1 MGRGAAL
8 MAAFNNPFTPTFGI
22 VPPYMAG
29 RTYVIED
36 IVRALDRGPGDPNL
50 ATIFIGAR
58 GTGKTALLSYLADE
72 ALEHGW
78 ISVSVVAAP
87 GMLEDIYERTKEAAA
102 AYIDTTD
109 SPKLKGL
116 TVAQLFGLE
125 WESAPRE
132 QLNWRSR
139 MNALFKGLD
148 QYGIGLLITVDEVSA
163 SLDEMISF
171 AATYQLFVREG
182 KRVGLLMAG
191 LPHQVSALLRNQ
203 TVSFLRRSVQH
214 RLSGVADQEVAQAL
228 VQTIASEGRT
238 ATGEAIDLM
247 VDAIGGVP
255 FMMQLVGYRSWD
267 VSLGSCEITAKDV
280 QRGVA
285 LAQGDLG
292 QRVLEPTFYELSDGD
307 LAFLRAMLEDQD
319 VSLVADI
326 AQRMGVASNYASQ
339 YRARLVEQ
347 GIIGTRGRGKIAF
360 DMPNFKEFLLSKFA
374 EA

>member
-1 MGRGAAL
+1 MFAREGGAPL
-8 MAAFNNPFTPTFGI
+8 SMLLLRN
-22 VPPYMAG
+22 
-29 RTYVIED
+29 E
-36 IVRALDRGPGDPNL
+36 NL
-50 ATIFIGAR
+50 QN
-58 GTGKTALLSYLADE
+58 LLK
-72 ALEHGW
+72 H
-78 ISVSVVAAP
+78 
-87 GMLEDIYERTKEAAA
+87 TKEAAA

-203 TVSFLRRSVQH
+203 MVSFLRRSVQH

-228 VQTIASEGRT
+228 VQTIASEGRM
-238 ATGEAIDLM
+238 ATL
-247 VDAIGGVP
+247 
-255 FMMQLVGYRSWD
+255 R
-267 VSLGSCEITAKDV
+267 SLGRC
-280 QRGVA
+280 
-285 LAQGDLG
+285 
-292 QRVLEPTFYELSDGD
+292 
-307 LAFLRAMLEDQD
+307 LRTKMW
-319 VSLVADI
+319 
-326 AQRMGVASNYASQ
+326 
-339 YRARLVEQ
+339 AR
-347 GIIGTRGRGKIAF
+347 
-360 DMPNFKEFLLSKFA
+360 
-374 EA
+374 

>member
-8 MAAFNNPFTPTFGI
+8 SGKRPRPVGCGLFAREGGAPLSMLLLRN
-22 VPPYMAG
+22 
-29 RTYVIED
+29 ES
-36 IVRALDRGPGDPNL
+36 LQNL
-50 ATIFIGAR
+50 L
-58 GTGKTALLSYLADE
+58 K
-72 ALEHGW
+72 
-78 ISVSVVAAP
+78 
-87 GMLEDIYERTKEAAA
+87 RTKEATAA
-102 AYIDTTD
+102 HIDTTD

-125 WESAPRE
+125 WVSAPRE
-132 QLNWRSR
+132 QLNWRSH

-171 AATYQLFVREG
+171 AATYQLFVRDG

-203 TVSFLRRSVQH
+203 TVSFLRRSVQ
-214 RLSGVADQEVAQAL
+214 
-228 VQTIASEGRT
+228 
-238 ATGEAIDLM
+238 
-247 VDAIGGVP
+247 
-255 FMMQLVGYRSWD
+255 
-267 VSLGSCEITAKDV
+267 V
-280 QRGVA
+280 QRGVV

-339 YRARLVEQ
+339 YRARPVEQ
-347 GIIGTRGRGKIAF
+347 GIIGTRGRGKVAF
-360 DMPNFKEFLLSKFA
+360 DVPHFKEFLLSKFA

>member
-1 MGRGAAL
+1 MT
-8 MAAFNNPFTPTFGI
+8 AFNNPFTPTFGI

-116 TVAQLFGLE
+116 TVGQLFGLE

-148 QYGIGLLITVDEVSA
+148 QCGIGLLITVDEVSA

-214 RLSGVADQEVAQAL
+214 RLSGVADQEVVQAL
-228 VQTIASEGRT
+228 VQTIASEGRN
-238 ATGEAIDLM
+238 GDR
-247 VDAIGGVP
+247 
-255 FMMQLVGYRSWD
+255 RSD
-267 VSLGSCEITAKDV
+267 
-280 QRGVA
+280 
-285 LAQGDLG
+285 
-292 QRVLEPTFYELSDGD
+292 
-307 LAFLRAMLEDQD
+307 
-319 VSLVADI
+319 
-326 AQRMGVASNYASQ
+326 
-339 YRARLVEQ
+339 
-347 GIIGTRGRGKIAF
+347 
-360 DMPNFKEFLLSKFA
+360 
-374 EA
+374 

>member
-1 MGRGAAL
+1 

-102 AYIDTTD
+102 ACIDTTD

-125 WESAPRE
+125 WESTPRE

-163 SLDEMISF
+163 SLDEMISY

-203 TVSFLRRSVQH
+203 TVSFLHRSVQH
-214 RLSGVADQEVAQAL
+214 RLS
-228 VQTIASEGRT
+228 
-238 ATGEAIDLM
+238 
-247 VDAIGGVP
+247 GVP

>member
-1 MGRGAAL
+1 
-8 MAAFNNPFTPTFGI
+8 
-22 VPPYMAG
+22 
-29 RTYVIED
+29 
-36 IVRALDRGPGDPNL
+36 
-50 ATIFIGAR
+50 
-58 GTGKTALLSYLADE
+58 
-72 ALEHGW
+72 
-78 ISVSVVAAP
+78 
-87 GMLEDIYERTKEAAA
+87 
-102 AYIDTTD
+102 
-109 SPKLKGL
+109 
-116 TVAQLFGLE
+116 
-125 WESAPRE
+125 
-132 QLNWRSR
+132 

-171 AATYQLFVREG
+171 AAIYQLFVREG

-191 LPHQVSALLRNQ
+191 HPHQVSALLRNQ

-214 RLSGVADQEVAQAL
+214 RLSGA
-228 VQTIASEGRT
+228 
-238 ATGEAIDLM
+238 
-247 VDAIGGVP
+247 P

-267 VSLGSCEITAKDV
+267 VSLGSCEITVKDV

-285 LAQGDLG
+285 LAQGDLD

-307 LAFLRAMLEDQD
+307 LAFFRAMLEDQD

-360 DMPNFKEFLLSKFA
+360 DMLHFKEFLLSKFA

>member
-1 MGRGAAL
+1 

-125 WESAPRE
+125 WGSAPRE

-214 RLSGVADQEVAQAL
+214 RLSGVADQEIAQAL
-228 VQTIASEGRT
+228 VQTIASEGKT

-247 VDAIGGVP
+247 VDAIGGFP
-255 FMMQLVGYRSWD
+255 FMMQLVGYRSRD
-267 VSLGSCEITAKDV
+267 VSLGSCEITVKDV

-285 LAQGDLG
+285 LAQGDLD

-347 GIIGTRGRGKIAF
+347 GITGTRGRGKIAF
-360 DMPNFKEFLLSKFA
+360 DMLHFKEFLLSKFA

>member
-1 MGRGAAL
+1 M
-8 MAAFNNPFTPTFGI
+8 
-22 VPPYMAG
+22 
-29 RTYVIED
+29 
-36 IVRALDRGPGDPNL
+36 
-50 ATIFIGAR
+50 
-58 GTGKTALLSYLADE
+58 
-72 ALEHGW
+72 
-78 ISVSVVAAP
+78 
-87 GMLEDIYERTKEAAA
+87 
-102 AYIDTTD
+102 
-109 SPKLKGL
+109 
-116 TVAQLFGLE
+116 
-125 WESAPRE
+125 
-132 QLNWRSR
+132 
-139 MNALFKGLD
+139 
-148 QYGIGLLITVDEVSA
+148 DEVSA

-203 TVSFLRRSVQH
+203 TVSFLHRSVQH
-214 RLSGVADQEVAQAL
+214 RLS
-228 VQTIASEGRT
+228 
-238 ATGEAIDLM
+238 
-247 VDAIGGVP
+247 GVP

>member
-1 MGRGAAL
+1 

-36 IVRALDRGPGDPNL
+36 IIRALDRGPGDPNL

-87 GMLEDIYERTKEAAA
+87 GMLEDIYERTKEAVA

-116 TVAQLFGLE
+116 TVGQLFGLE

-148 QYGIGLLITVDEVSA
+148 QCGIGLLITVDEVSA

-228 VQTIASEGRT
+228 VQTIASEGKT

-247 VDAIGGVP
+247 VDAIGGFP

-267 VSLGSCEITAKDV
+267 VSFGSCEITVKDV

-285 LAQGDLG
+285 LAQGDLD

-360 DMPNFKEFLLSKFA
+360 DMLHFKEFLLSKFA

>member
-8 MAAFNNPFTPTFGI
+8 SGKRPRPVGCGLFAREGGAPLSMLLL
-22 VPPYMAG
+22 
-29 RTYVIED
+29 RSES
-36 IVRALDRGPGDPNL
+36 LQNL
-50 ATIFIGAR
+50 L
-58 GTGKTALLSYLADE
+58 K
-72 ALEHGW
+72 
-78 ISVSVVAAP
+78 
-87 GMLEDIYERTKEAAA
+87 RTKEAAA

-125 WESAPRE
+125 WKSAPRE

-139 MNALFKGLD
+139 MNALFKGFD

-228 VQTIASEGRT
+228 VQGHCKRR
-238 ATGEAIDLM
+238 
-247 VDAIGGVP
+247 GGWRP
-255 FMMQLVGYRSWD
+255 EKRLTSW
-267 VSLGSCEITAKDV
+267 SMLS
-280 QRGVA
+280 VA
-285 LAQGDLG
+285 FPL
-292 QRVLEPTFYELSDGD
+292 
-307 LAFLRAMLEDQD
+307 
-319 VSLVADI
+319 
-326 AQRMGVASNYASQ
+326 
-339 YRARLVEQ
+339 
-347 GIIGTRGRGKIAF
+347 
-360 DMPNFKEFLLSKFA
+360 
-374 EA
+374 

>member
-1 MGRGAAL
+1 

-125 WESAPRE
+125 RGSAPRE

-214 RLSGVADQEVAQAL
+214 RLSGVADQEIAQAL
-228 VQTIASEGRT
+228 VQTIASEGKT

-247 VDAIGGVP
+247 VDAIGGFP
-255 FMMQLVGYRSWD
+255 FMMQLVGYRSRD
-267 VSLGSCEITAKDV
+267 VSLGSCEITVKDV

-285 LAQGDLG
+285 LAQGDLD

-360 DMPNFKEFLLSKFA
+360 DMLHFKEFLLSKFA

>member
-1 MGRGAAL
+1 

-125 WESAPRE
+125 WGSAPRE

-182 KRVGLLMAG
+182 NRVGLLMAG

-214 RLSGVADQEVAQAL
+214 RLSGV
-228 VQTIASEGRT
+228 
-238 ATGEAIDLM
+238 
-247 VDAIGGVP
+247 P

-267 VSLGSCEITAKDV
+267 VSLGSCEITVKDV

-285 LAQGDLG
+285 LAQGDLD

-326 AQRMGVASNYASQ
+326 AQRMEVASNYASQ

-360 DMPNFKEFLLSKFA
+360 DMLHFKEFLLSKFA

>member
-1 MGRGAAL
+1 MFAREGGA
-8 MAAFNNPFTPTFGI
+8 
-22 VPPYMAG
+22 PPSMLLL
-29 RTYVIED
+29 RNE
-36 IVRALDRGPGDPNL
+36 NL
-50 ATIFIGAR
+50 LKKAKEVKACKR
-58 GTGKTALLSYLADE
+58 SESLQNLLK
-72 ALEHGW
+72 H
-78 ISVSVVAAP
+78 
-87 GMLEDIYERTKEAAA
+87 TKEAAA

-125 WESAPRE
+125 WGSAPRE

-214 RLSGVADQEVAQAL
+214 RLSGVAGQEIAQAL
-228 VQTIASEGRT
+228 VQTIASEGKT

-247 VDAIGGVP
+247 VDAIGGFP

-267 VSLGSCEITAKDV
+267 VSLGSCEITVKDV

-285 LAQGDLG
+285 LAQGDLD

-360 DMPNFKEFLLSKFA
+360 DMLHFKEFLLSKFA

>member
-1 MGRGAAL
+1 
-8 MAAFNNPFTPTFGI
+8 
-22 VPPYMAG
+22 
-29 RTYVIED
+29 
-36 IVRALDRGPGDPNL
+36 
-50 ATIFIGAR
+50 
-58 GTGKTALLSYLADE
+58 
-72 ALEHGW
+72 
-78 ISVSVVAAP
+78 
-87 GMLEDIYERTKEAAA
+87 
-102 AYIDTTD
+102 
-109 SPKLKGL
+109 
-116 TVAQLFGLE
+116 
-125 WESAPRE
+125 
-132 QLNWRSR
+132 

-203 TVSFLRRSVQH
+203 TVSSLRRSVQ
-214 RLSGVADQEVAQAL
+214 
-228 VQTIASEGRT
+228 
-238 ATGEAIDLM
+238 
-247 VDAIGGVP
+247 
-255 FMMQLVGYRSWD
+255 
-267 VSLGSCEITAKDV
+267 V

-285 LAQGDLG
+285 LAQGDLD

-347 GIIGTRGRGKIAF
+347 GIIGTRGAERSRSICRTSQSSCVPSLRKRSVGHKIETRRAPRSPVKTIRSPTGRGRLHGRAGRPLMAVLIQA
-360 DMPNFKEFLLSKFA
+360 LLHNKDVA
-374 EA
+374 IGVAQQERGDGAQQRVLDGR

>member
-1 MGRGAAL
+1 MGRGAAPL
-8 MAAFNNPFTPTFGI
+8 SMLLLRN
-22 VPPYMAG
+22 
-29 RTYVIED
+29 E
-36 IVRALDRGPGDPNL
+36 NL
-50 ATIFIGAR
+50 QN
-58 GTGKTALLSYLADE
+58 LLK
-72 ALEHGW
+72 
-78 ISVSVVAAP
+78 
-87 GMLEDIYERTKEAAA
+87 RTKEAAA

-163 SLDEMISF
+163 SLDEMISI

-182 KRVGLLMAG
+182 KRVGLPMAG

-203 TVSFLRRSVQH
+203 TVSFLRRSIQVQ
-214 RLSGVADQEVAQAL
+214 S
-228 VQTIASEGRT
+228 
-238 ATGEAIDLM
+238 
-247 VDAIGGVP
+247 
-255 FMMQLVGYRSWD
+255 
-267 VSLGSCEITAKDV
+267 
-280 QRGVA
+280 GVA
-285 LAQGDLG
+285 LAQ
-292 QRVLEPTFYELSDGD
+292 GD

-339 YRARLVEQ
+339 YRARMVEQ
-347 GIIGTRGRGKIAF
+347 GIIGTRGRGKVAF
-360 DMPNFKEFLLSKFA
+360 DMPHFKEFLLSKFA

>member
-8 MAAFNNPFTPTFGI
+8 SGKRPRPVGCGLFAREGGAPLSMLLLRN
-22 VPPYMAG
+22 
-29 RTYVIED
+29 ES
-36 IVRALDRGPGDPNL
+36 LQNL
-50 ATIFIGAR
+50 L
-58 GTGKTALLSYLADE
+58 K
-72 ALEHGW
+72 
-78 ISVSVVAAP
+78 
-87 GMLEDIYERTKEAAA
+87 RTKEAAA

-203 TVSFLRRSVQH
+203 TVSSLRRSVQH

-238 ATGEAIDLM
+238 ATL
-247 VDAIGGVP
+247 
-255 FMMQLVGYRSWD
+255 R
-267 VSLGSCEITAKDV
+267 SLGRC
-280 QRGVA
+280 
-285 LAQGDLG
+285 
-292 QRVLEPTFYELSDGD
+292 
-307 LAFLRAMLEDQD
+307 LRTKM
-319 VSLVADI
+319 
-326 AQRMGVASNYASQ
+326 
-339 YRARLVEQ
+339 
-347 GIIGTRGRGKIAF
+347 
-360 DMPNFKEFLLSKFA
+360 
-374 EA
+374 

>member
-1 MGRGAAL
+1 MFAREGGA
-8 MAAFNNPFTPTFGI
+8 
-22 VPPYMAG
+22 PPSMLLL
-29 RTYVIED
+29 RNE
-36 IVRALDRGPGDPNL
+36 NL
-50 ATIFIGAR
+50 LKKAKEVKACKR
-58 GTGKTALLSYLADE
+58 SESLQNLLK
-72 ALEHGW
+72 H
-78 ISVSVVAAP
+78 
-87 GMLEDIYERTKEAAA
+87 TKEAAA

-125 WESAPRE
+125 WGSAPRE

-214 RLSGVADQEVAQAL
+214 RLSGVAGQEIAQAL
-228 VQTIASEGRT
+228 VQTIASEGKT

-247 VDAIGGVP
+247 VDAIGGFP

-267 VSLGSCEITAKDV
+267 VSLGSCEITVKDV

-285 LAQGDLG
+285 LAQGDLD

-307 LAFLRAMLEDQD
+307 LAFFRAMFEDQD

-360 DMPNFKEFLLSKFA
+360 DMLHFKEFLLSKFA

>member
-1 MGRGAAL
+1 
-8 MAAFNNPFTPTFGI
+8 MATFNNPFTPTFGI

-116 TVAQLFGLE
+116 TAAQLFGLE

-148 QYGIGLLITVDEVSA
+148 RYGMGLLITVDEVSA

-214 RLSGVADQEVAQAL
+214 RLSGVADQEIAQAL
-228 VQTIASEGRT
+228 VQTIASEGRM

-247 VDAIGGVP
+247 VDAIGGFP

-267 VSLGSCEITAKDV
+267 VSLGSCEITVKDV

-285 LAQGDLG
+285 LAQGDLA
-292 QRVLEPTFYELSDGD
+292 QRVLEPAFYELSDGD

-319 VSLVADI
+319 VSSVADI

-347 GIIGTRGRGKIAF
+347 GIIGARGRGKVAF
-360 DMPNFKEFLLSKFA
+360 DMPHFKGFLLSKFA